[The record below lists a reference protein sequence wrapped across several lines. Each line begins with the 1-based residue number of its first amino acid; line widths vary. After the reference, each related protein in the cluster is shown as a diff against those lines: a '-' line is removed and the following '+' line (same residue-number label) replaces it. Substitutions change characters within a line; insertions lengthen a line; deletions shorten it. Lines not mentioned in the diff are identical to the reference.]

1 MTCQCEER
9 HPAAAQPNTHPCTS
23 PSLLPLGSTS
33 LPGGW
38 CGVVTSGRARQNAT
52 LTRLSPTGAAMRA
65 VRGARD
71 RIPIQTPAEQAGR
84 HSATFSSLA
93 RSLAPLAHRYYTVTE
108 GEATDRLTATSPA
121 GRGTGPCLVSTGITV
136 THGSV
141 RLAPRSYV
149 LHFGHA
155 GLRGDVAVTTFP
167 PRGWRGTAS
176 AALRCKTQDP
186 PPAAPRAG
194 RRSGSAQ
201 ARLAAALG
209 SSPPPTTIRHL
220 PCQPHRRCS
229 SAPRPGPARLG
240 SDRLGSARHGRFML
254 S

>member
-1 MTCQCEER
+1 MSVRGETPGGR
-9 HPAAAQPNTHPCTS
+9 SAKH
-23 PSLLPLGSTS
+23 PSLYLSQPPPTWLHF
-33 LPGGW
+33 
-38 CGVVTSGRARQNAT
+38 TSGRVVWCGNVRSGKTERNTYTTQSDRCGHAGGARCARQNPDPNASGAGGQT
-52 LTRLSPTGAAMRA
+52 LGH
-65 VRGARD
+65 
-71 RIPIQTPAEQAGR
+71 IQFT
-84 HSATFSSLA
+84 